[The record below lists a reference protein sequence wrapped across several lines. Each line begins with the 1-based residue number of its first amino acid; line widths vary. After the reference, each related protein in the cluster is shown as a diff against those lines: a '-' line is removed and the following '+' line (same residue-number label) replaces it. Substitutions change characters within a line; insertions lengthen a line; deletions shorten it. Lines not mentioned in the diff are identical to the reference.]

1 MTLSEQRRQF
11 SKFFALLVLWAHTQ
25 GYDVAID
32 TTRRTTEE
40 QARLVE
46 QGASQTM
53 ASKHVDGLAGD
64 LLLYEGSAYVSDGA
78 AYAPLGVFWTGLDP
92 GCVWGG
98 DWSGFPDAGH
108 FEYTSA

>member
-53 ASKHVDGLAGD
+53 ASKHVSTAGAEAPQLVAGILPARLRRDG
-64 LLLYEGSAYVSDGA
+64 
-78 AYAPLGVFWTGLDP
+78 WTLDP
-92 GCVWGG
+92 Q
-98 DWSGFPDAGH
+98 P
-108 FEYTSA
+108 